1 MNTRRLLFLSALC
14 LTMGTTQVSAQSF
27 LKKIKNKGTQMIKE
41 AAPKPVKEVMDAVD
55 NANKAPK
62 NNTSAN
68 RSGNRTITQNRST
81 QRVRANANRRTSTR
95 NQTDFEPAHKTIT
108 IKLYKGVGIKTWL
121 GRKAFNTPQPPTQ
134 CPKQPAW
141 FESLPQ
147 PIELDNASLIA
158 ESKMIE
164 KCIKDDKFA
173 CEPVFVR
180 RDLIST
186 EVNDRIT
193 ALTNAIQYLNDA
205 DSQNEDSYTPAEPLE
220 EDAFKRTMQSD
231 YSPLYPLL
239 EDETVAYLKSINR
252 TSKEVSVRVYEGNSS
267 WGNRMQIGEMWF
279 ELNSHRNDARL
290 IGVDNDESIGK
301 DYTVPSTVRY
311 AGRTFKVTEIGAAA
325 FADMK
330 IKSVTLSPGLKTIGS
345 HAFAC
350 TRITSI
356 NIPSTVTMID
366 TRAFHNMPA
375 ITSITIPNSVTKIG
389 HSAFSMCTALREV
402 TLPVRLEKLP
412 NALLFGCKALTKV
425 TLPQNITK
433 IDVSTFEDCK
443 ALTNI
448 SLPQSVA
455 VIDQNAFKNTAL
467 TSVPVTTSLK
477 SIESSAFEGCNRIT
491 SVSLPSRV
499 EVEMFAFKNCKAL
512 KKVVIGSQYKTRTDE
527 LQMIFY
533 GCPFMPQRMT
543 TIPACITFN

>member
-1 MNTRRLLFLSALC
+1 MNTRRLLFLSAIC

-27 LKKIKNKGTQMIKE
+27 LKKIKDKGTQIIKE

-68 RSGNRTITQNRST
+68 RSANRTTQSRST
-81 QRVRANANRRTSTR
+81 QRVRANTNRRPSTR
-95 NQTDFEPAHKTIT
+95 TQADFEPAHKTIT
-108 IKLYKGVGIKTWL
+108 IKLYKGLGIKTWL

-239 EDETVAYLKSINR
+239 NSETVAYLKSINR
-252 TSKEVSVRVYEGNSS
+252 TTKEVSVRVYEGNSS

-279 ELNSHRNDARL
+279 ELNSQRNNARL
-290 IGVDNDESIGK
+290 IGIDNDESIGK

-311 AGRTFKVTEIGAAA
+311 AGRTLKVTEIGSAA
-325 FADMK
+325 FAEMK

-345 HAFAC
+345 NAFAC

-366 TRAFHNMPA
+366 SRAFSSMPA
-375 ITSITIPNSVTKIG
+375 ITSITVPNSVTKIG
-389 HSAFSMCTALREV
+389 HSAFSMCTALTEV

-412 NALLFGCKALTKV
+412 NALFFGCKALTKV

-433 IDVSTFEDCK
+433 IDMSTFEDCK
-443 ALTNI
+443 ALTSI
-448 SLPQSVA
+448 SLPQSVG

>member
-14 LTMGTTQVSAQSF
+14 LTMGTTQVSAQGF

-41 AAPKPVKEVMDAVD
+41 AAPKPVKEVMDAVE
-55 NANKAPK
+55 NANEAPQ

-81 QRVRANANRRTSTR
+81 QRVRTNTNRRPSTR
-95 NQTDFEPAHKTIT
+95 TDFEPAHKTIT
-108 IKLYKGVGIKTWL
+108 IKLYKGLGIKTWL

-141 FESLPQ
+141 FDALPQ
-147 PIELDNASLIA
+147 VIELDNASLIA
-158 ESKMIE
+158 ESKMIN
-164 KCIKDDKFA
+164 KLVTSGKA
-173 CEPVFVR
+173 SCETVLVR
-180 RDLIST
+180 RELLNS
-186 EVNDRIT
+186 EVNDRIG
-193 ALTNAIQYLNDA
+193 ALDNAVHYLNNA
-205 DSQNEDSYTPAEPLE
+205 DSENEDDYTPAEPLE

-239 EDETVAYLKSINR
+239 ADETVAYLKSINR

-279 ELNSHRNDARL
+279 ELNSQRNSARL

-311 AGRTFKVTEIGAAA
+311 AGRTLKVTEIGSAA
-325 FADMK
+325 FAEMK

-366 TRAFHNMPA
+366 SYAFHSMPA
-375 ITSITIPNSVTKIG
+375 ITSITVPNSVTKIG
-389 HSAFSMCTALREV
+389 HSAFSMCTALTEV

-412 NALLFGCKALTKV
+412 NALFFGCKALTKV

-433 IDVSTFEDCK
+433 IDMSTFEDCK

>member
-27 LKKIKNKGTQMIKE
+27 LKKIKDKGTQIIKE

-68 RSGNRTITQNRST
+68 RSANRTTQSRST
-81 QRVRANANRRTSTR
+81 QRVRANTNRRPSTR
-95 NQTDFEPAHKTIT
+95 TQADFEPAHKTIT
-108 IKLYKGVGIKTWL
+108 IKLYKGLGIKTWL

-239 EDETVAYLKSINR
+239 NSETVAYLKSINR
-252 TSKEVSVRVYEGNSS
+252 TTKEVSVRVYEGNSS

-279 ELNSHRNDARL
+279 ELNSQRNNARL
-290 IGVDNDESIGK
+290 IGIDNDESIGK

-311 AGRTFKVTEIGAAA
+311 AGRTLKVTEIGSAA
-325 FADMK
+325 FAEMK

-345 HAFAC
+345 NAFAC

-366 TRAFHNMPA
+366 SRAFSSMPA
-375 ITSITIPNSVTKIG
+375 ITSTPYPTV
-389 HSAFSMCTALREV
+389 
-402 TLPVRLEKLP
+402 
-412 NALLFGCKALTKV
+412 
-425 TLPQNITK
+425 
-433 IDVSTFEDCK
+433 
-443 ALTNI
+443 
-448 SLPQSVA
+448 
-455 VIDQNAFKNTAL
+455 
-467 TSVPVTTSLK
+467 
-477 SIESSAFEGCNRIT
+477 
-491 SVSLPSRV
+491 
-499 EVEMFAFKNCKAL
+499 
-512 KKVVIGSQYKTRTDE
+512 
-527 LQMIFY
+527 
-533 GCPFMPQRMT
+533 
-543 TIPACITFN
+543 

>member
-55 NANKAPK
+55 NANEAAK

-68 RSGNRTITQNRST
+68 RSGNRTTTQSRST

-345 HAFAC
+345 HAFSR
-350 TRITSI
+350 TRITFI

-366 TRAFHNMPA
+366 
-375 ITSITIPNSVTKIG
+375 S
-389 HSAFSMCTALREV
+389 
-402 TLPVRLEKLP
+402 
-412 NALLFGCKALTKV
+412 
-425 TLPQNITK
+425 
-433 IDVSTFEDCK
+433 
-443 ALTNI
+443 
-448 SLPQSVA
+448 
-455 VIDQNAFKNTAL
+455 
-467 TSVPVTTSLK
+467 
-477 SIESSAFEGCNRIT
+477 
-491 SVSLPSRV
+491 
-499 EVEMFAFKNCKAL
+499 
-512 KKVVIGSQYKTRTDE
+512 
-527 LQMIFY
+527 
-533 GCPFMPQRMT
+533 
-543 TIPACITFN
+543 

>member
-1 MNTRRLLFLSALC
+1 MNTKRLLLLSALC
-14 LTMGTTQVSAQSF
+14 MTMGATQVSAQSF
-27 LKKIKNKGTQMIKE
+27 LKKIKDKGTKIIKE
-41 AAPKPVKEVMDAVD
+41 SAPKPVRKVVNAIDDVSKEAEDNT
-55 NANKAPK
+55 NANKRSSQRAR
-62 NNTSAN
+62 TS
-68 RSGNRTITQNRST
+68 S
-81 QRVRANANRRTSTR
+81 NRRSSSR
-95 NQTDFEPAHKTIT
+95 GQANFEPAHKTLT

-141 FESLPQ
+141 FESLPHV
-147 PIELDNASLIA
+147 IELDNASLMA
-158 ESKMIE
+158 ESKMIN
-164 KCIKDDKFA
+164 KWVKDGKPTCD
-173 CEPVFVR
+173 PVLVR
-180 RDLIST
+180 REALDS
-186 EVNDRIT
+186 EVRART
-193 ALTNAIQYLNDA
+193 RALDKAVNYLNNA
-205 DSQNEDSYTPAEPLE
+205 NSLNEDDYTPAEPLE

-231 YSPLYPLL
+231 YSALYPLL
-239 EDETVAYLKSINR
+239 EDQTVAYLKSINR

-279 ELNSHRNDARL
+279 ELNSQRNNAVL

-311 AGRTFKVTEIGAAA
+311 AGRTLNVTGIGSAA

-345 HAFAC
+345 YAFAR

-366 TRAFHNMPA
+366 SRAFHDMSA
-375 ITSITIPNSVTKIG
+375 ITSITVPNSVTKIG
-389 HSAFSMCTALREV
+389 HSAFSMCTALTEV
-402 TLPVRLEKLP
+402 TLPARVEKLP
-412 NALLFGCKALTKV
+412 NALFLGCKALTKV

-433 IDVSTFEDCK
+433 IDMSTFEDCK
-443 ALTNI
+443 ALAHI
-448 SLPQSVA
+448 DLPQSVE

-491 SVSLPSRV
+491 SVSLPSNV
-499 EVEMFAFKNCKAL
+499 EVEMFAFKDCKAL
-512 KKVVIGSQYKTRTDE
+512 KKVVIGAQYKTRTDD

-543 TIPACITFN
+543 TIPSCITFN